1 MEAQHSDTSEFR
13 LFRKVANPLKV
24 DFHHKRV
31 EELPPSESDDDDV
44 QVAAPPVVVTP
55 LGPGPPAS
63 PPPPAVQPPFASS
76 ENVSSFPSRPEAPES
91 DEDDDHVSTS
101 TDASSVHS
109 TPRASTQ
116 EEIDREKQGYLLE
129 LDKLAMQGTT
139 GTRKYTMD
147 DTLEAIQYEY
157 ERIKMNM
164 DTVNAVHFMR
174 DVLKLALTGI
184 ELANAKLGPVLHLD
198 GWSTEVTTD
207 MNRYDHCLE
216 RLYKK
221 HWRKGSMSPS
231 RAGVPPDRLHG
242 HVPLQEQVLWRH
254 A

>member
-1 MEAQHSDTSEFR
+1 MEAQYSDTSEFR

-31 EELPPSESDDDDV
+31 EELLPSDSDDDDA
-44 QVAAPPVVVTP
+44 QGASPVMVMP
-55 LGPGPPAS
+55 LGPAAS
-63 PPPPAVQPPFASS
+63 PPPPATAPPFAPP
-76 ENVSSFPSRPEAPES
+76 ENVSPFPSHAEAPES
-91 DEDDDHVSTS
+91 EEDDDHVSTS
-101 TDASSVHS
+101 TDASSVKS
-109 TPRASTQ
+109 APRASTQ

-174 DVLKLALTGI
+174 DVLKLALTG
-184 ELANAKLGPVLHLD
+184 
-198 GWSTEVTTD
+198 
-207 MNRYDHCLE
+207 
-216 RLYKK
+216 
-221 HWRKGSMSPS
+221 
-231 RAGVPPDRLHG
+231 
-242 HVPLQEQVLWRH
+242 
-254 A
+254 